1 MMIIVKQYSVDK
13 LREREEGR
21 RRIIIIVSDASY
33 LEVPTT
39 SIDILEI

>member
-21 RRIIIIVSDASY
+21 RRIIIIVSDTSY
-33 LEVPTT
+33 LPTT